1 MNVMNN
7 SKAARSVARAAMP
20 VLAALVCVLALQSER
35 AAADGALAVGLPEDV
50 AKTGFA
56 FGWATNRSSGAEA
69 RQAALDFCSRAKD
82 ASPAARKLCR
92 VFGTFKG
99 QCVAVAMDPKDGTP
113 GVGWA
118 MSTEKSWA
126 EAEALD
132 ACRETAGSNR
142 QGECKLSA
150 SACDGR

>member
-1 MNVMNN
+1 MT
-7 SKAARSVARAAMP
+7 RGRR
-20 VLAALVCVLALQSER
+20 LAAQRGLWTAILVAAALFGTAPFSGR

-56 FGWATNRSSGAEA
+56 FGWSTNRASGQEA
-69 RQAALDFCSRAKD
+69 RQAALDFCRKAKD
-82 ASPAARKLCR
+82 ASAGAQKLCR
-92 VFGTFKG
+92 VFGSFKG

-118 MSTEKSWA
+118 MSTEKAWA

-132 ACRETAGSNR
+132 ACRETAGPNR

-150 SACDGR
+150 SACDGK

>member
-1 MNVMNN
+1 MRNCKRLGAQDVPLT
-7 SKAARSVARAAMP
+7 ATLVA
-20 VLAALVCVLALQSER
+20 VALFGFGLFSDR

-56 FGWATNRSSGAEA
+56 FGWSTNRASGQEA
-69 RQAALDFCSRAKD
+69 RQAALEFCRKAKD
-82 ASPAARKLCR
+82 ASAGAQKLCR
-92 VFGTFKG
+92 VFGSFKG

-118 MSTEKSWA
+118 MSTEKAWA

-132 ACRETAGSNR
+132 ACRETAGPRR

-150 SACDGR
+150 SACDGK

>member
-1 MNVMNN
+1 MN
-7 SKAARSVARAAMP
+7 SRQRKAAGRLAVRVALAGILIAGLSFTIRSA
-20 VLAALVCVLALQSER
+20 S
-35 AAADGALAVGLPEDV
+35 ADGALAVGLPENV

-56 FGWATNRSSGAEA
+56 FGWSTNRATGPDA
-69 RQAALDFCSRAKD
+69 RMAALDFCQKAKD

-92 VFGTFKG
+92 VFGSFKD

-118 MSTEKSWA
+118 MATEKEWA
-126 EAEALD
+126 ETEALN
-132 ACRETAGSNR
+132 ACRETAGPGR
-142 QGECKLSA
+142 EGECKLSA